1 MTTTEDPLALSRKPR
16 WCLSIPPAAGQD
28 LLILAVLW
36 SVSLIIVWPVGNF
49 PLNDD
54 WAFARTVKRF
64 LESGEYHPTPWAA
77 MPLLTQTLWGTLFCL
92 PAGFS
97 FNALRCSMLVM
108 SFAGLLFTYLALRC
122 TQPSRCIAVV
132 GTLTLAFNP
141 IYFSL
146 SNTFMTDV
154 PFTALL
160 TGAAFFLFR
169 HLKGGS
175 SLDTS
180 IGSALA
186 LAATLSRQLALA
198 IPLSYA
204 VCVIWSRH
212 FKNGWWARAVAPLL
226 LCVGGLIAYQHWMR
240 IADRLPASFDK
251 MNLRVYWMLSDP
263 QLILTGLSSHAGMA
277 MLYLGLFAA
286 PVTVLLL
293 PKIWASRMVPQVFLT
308 AAGAAVCFTVVFASD
323 LIHLRPLMPGVGNIL
338 IAQGIG
344 PLTLNGALGSDTATL
359 PSLGKP
365 FWFGV
370 SVASVVGG
378 SLLIAGAAAIMICR
392 WRNYCVLT
400 LPIELAARIFFLL
413 CLVGYLFPIL
423 VIGGW
428 DRYFVPAVPFLLL
441 AVAISA
447 SRSLPIA
454 GPRQSSEFSASFK
467 VFSAL
472 LILLMAI
479 YSICGTHD
487 YLNWNRARWRALNDL
502 MANGK
507 AKPEDVDGG
516 FEFNGWYLYNPD
528 FKAPKGKNFWWV
540 HRDHYVVAFRELPGY
555 KLEREYHYSNWLPP
569 AHRKV
574 LLLRREEQS
583 L

>member
-1 MTTTEDPLALSRKPR
+1 VAPTRKLFS
-16 WCLSIPPAAGQD
+16 CLSIPPDAGKD
-28 LLILAVLW
+28 LLILAGLW
-36 SVSLIIVWPVGNF
+36 SASLLIVWPVGNF

-64 LESGEYHPTPWAA
+64 LESREYYPTPWAA

-97 FNALRCSMLVM
+97 FHALRCSTLVM
-108 SFAGLLFTYLALRC
+108 SFAGLLLTYLALRYV
-122 TQPSRCIAVV
+122 QPSRWVAVL

-160 TGAAFFLFR
+160 IGAAFFLFR
-169 HLKGGS
+169 HLKDGS
-175 SLDTS
+175 NLDAI

-198 IPLSYA
+198 IPVSYA

-226 LCVGGLIAYQHWMR
+226 LSVGALIAYQHWMR
-240 IADRLPASFDK
+240 TTGRLPASFDK
-251 MNLRVYWMLSDP
+251 MNLRVFWMLSDP
-263 QLILTGLSSHAGMA
+263 QLILTGLSSHAGIA

-293 PKIWASRMVPQVFLT
+293 PDIWASRKVPKAFLT
-308 AAGAAVCFTVVFASD
+308 AAGAAVCFMLIFTGD
-323 LIHLRPLMPGVGNIL
+323 LVYLRPPMPSVGNIL

-344 PLTLNGALGSDTATL
+344 PLTLNGALGSAAATL
-359 PSLGKP
+359 PSVGKP

-370 SVASVVGG
+370 SIISAAGG
-378 SLLIAGAAAIMICR
+378 ALLLAWAAASMVRR
-392 WRNYCVLT
+392 WRSYCVLT
-400 LPIELAARIFFLL
+400 LPIELAARVFFLF
-413 CLVGYLFPIL
+413 CLFGYLFPIS
-423 VIGGW
+423 VVGGW
-428 DRYFVPAVPFLLL
+428 DRYFLPAVPFLLL
-441 AVAISA
+441 AVPSSTAPNF
-447 SRSLPIA
+447 PIA
-454 GPRQSSEFSASFK
+454 DRRQTLEPCPAFRYK
-467 VFSAL
+467 TFSAL
-472 LILLMAI
+472 LIMFMAV

-507 AKPEDVDGG
+507 TKPEDVDGG
-516 FEFNGWYLYNPD
+516 FEFNAWYLYDPD
-528 FKAPKGKNFWWV
+528 FKTPKGKNFWWV
-540 HRDHYVVAFRELPGY
+540 HRDDYVIAFGELPGY
-555 KLEREYHYSNWLPP
+555 RIAKEYYYSNWLPP
-569 AHRKV
+569 THRKV
-574 LLLRREEQS
+574 LLLRKEE
-583 L
+583 